1 MDETLIL
8 RDCVV
13 ADERGARGETVDV
26 VVRGGRIAEITTA
39 GAAKANGGAV
49 RQLRVHG
56 GTVVPG
62 LVNMHEHLSN
72 AHPGTTE
79 ERSIAGEDELGRA
92 LRMAGNA
99 LKALR
104 AGVTSMRLVG
114 EKDATDMRVRD
125 ALASKRIDGPRLWTA
140 GAPLDYKGGH
150 GTTVGGLEGDSP
162 DEFERFARDQV
173 DAGADLIK
181 LMICDG
187 GAGKDLA
194 TVQFT
199 EEEFGAVRAVAR
211 EAGLRM
217 ALHTAAVPHPIMDQI
232 IEDGVDSLE
241 HCYLV
246 PDDLLQRFIESD
258 ILLVMTPLV
267 GRSPEYF
274 ERIEL
279 PQDMTDRLTEAGKT
293 HWQAVCLAV
302 ERGARLALGT
312 DFHSHLDFGGTWA
325 PARELEVYEEAGAD
339 ATTILALASRNGA
352 AWLGLDHELGLVE
365 EGFLADLLVLEENP
379 IEAGASSFRGL
390 RHVIADGKVF
400 EPRPAEQPGRV

>member
-1 MDETLIL
+1 VDEILIL
-8 RDCVV
+8 RECLA
-13 ADERGARGETVDV
+13 ADERGSRPETVDIV
-26 VVRGGRIAEITTA
+26 VHDGRIAEITSAAA
-39 GAAKANGGAV
+39 GRNGSTV
-49 RQLRVHG
+49 RELRVGG

-79 ERSIAGEDELGRA
+79 ERSIAGEDEVGRA

-104 AGVTSMRLVG
+104 AGVTGMRLVG
-114 EKDATDMRVRD
+114 EKSATDIKVRD
-125 ALASKRIDGPRLWTA
+125 ALATKRIVGPRLWTA

-150 GTTVGGLEGDSP
+150 GGTVGGLEGDSP
-162 DEFERFARDQV
+162 AEFQSFAQAQV
-173 DAGADLIK
+173 DAGVDLIK

-194 TVQFT
+194 TVQFS

-211 EAGLRM
+211 GAGLRM
-217 ALHTAAVPHPIMDQI
+217 ALHTAAVPHPIMDQVL
-232 IEDGVDSLE
+232 EDGMDSLE

-246 PDDLLQRFIESD
+246 PEELLQRFIERE

-293 HWQAVCLAV
+293 HWKAICLAV
-302 ERGARLALGT
+302 EKGARLALGT
-312 DFHSHLDFGGTWA
+312 DFHSHLEFGGTWA

-339 ATTILALASRNGA
+339 PRAILALASRNGA
-352 AWLGLDHELGLVE
+352 AWLGCDHELGLVE
-365 EGFLADLLVLEENP
+365 EGFLADLLVLDENP
-379 IEAGASSFRGL
+379 IETGAKAFRSL
-390 RHVIADGKVF
+390 RHVIADGTVF
-400 EPRPAEQPGRV
+400 EPRPAEPPGRV

>member
-1 MDETLIL
+1 
-8 RDCVV
+8 
-13 ADERGARGETVDV
+13 
-26 VVRGGRIAEITTA
+26 
-39 GAAKANGGAV
+39 
-49 RQLRVHG
+49 
-56 GTVVPG
+56 
-62 LVNMHEHLSN
+62 
-72 AHPGTTE
+72 
-79 ERSIAGEDELGRA
+79 
-92 LRMAGNA
+92 
-99 LKALR
+99 
-104 AGVTSMRLVG
+104 MRLVG
-114 EKDATDMRVRD
+114 EKSATDMRVRA

-162 DEFERFARDQV
+162 DQFEQFARDQV

-217 ALHTAAVPHPIMDQI
+217 ALHTAAVPHPIMDQVL
-232 IEDGVDSLE
+232 EDGVDSLE

-246 PDDLLQRFIESD
+246 PDDLLQRFIERD

-293 HWQAVCLAV
+293 HWKAICLAV

-325 PARELEVYEEAGAD
+325 PVRELEVYEEAGAD

-352 AWLGLDHELGLVE
+352 AWLGLGDELGLVE
-365 EGFLADLLVLEENP
+365 EGFRADLLVLEENP
-379 IEAGASSFRGL
+379 IESGASAFRGL
-390 RHVIADGKVF
+390 RHVIADGAVF
-400 EPRPAEQPGRV
+400 EPRPPEQPGRV

>member
-1 MDETLIL
+1 VDEVLIL
-8 RDCVV
+8 RDCLT
-13 ADERGARGETVDV
+13 ADERGARPETVDL
-26 VVRGGRIAEITTA
+26 VVREGRIAEITNA
-39 GAAKANGGAV
+39 GAALTNGGAV
-49 RQLRVHG
+49 RELRVGG

-79 ERSIAGEDELGRA
+79 ERSIAGEDEVGRA

-114 EKDATDMRVRD
+114 EKSATDIKVRD
-125 ALASKRIDGPRLWTA
+125 ALATKRIVGPRLWTA

-150 GTTVGGLEGDSP
+150 GGTVGGLEGDSP
-162 DEFERFARDQV
+162 AQFESFAQAQV
-173 DAGADLIK
+173 DAGVDLIK

-194 TVQFT
+194 TVQFS

-211 EAGLRM
+211 GAGLRM
-217 ALHTAAVPHPIMDQI
+217 ALHTAAVPHPIMDQVL
-232 IEDGVDSLE
+232 EDGMDSLE

-246 PDDLLQRFIESD
+246 PEQLLQRFIERE

-293 HWQAVCLAV
+293 HWKAICLAV
-302 ERGARLALGT
+302 EKGARLALGT
-312 DFHSHLDFGGTWA
+312 DFHSHLEFGGTWA

-339 ATTILALASRNGA
+339 PRTILALASRNGA
-352 AWLGLDHELGLVE
+352 AWLGCDHELGLIE
-365 EGFLADLLVLEENP
+365 EGFLADLLVLDDNP
-379 IEAGASSFRGL
+379 VEAGATAFRSL
-390 RHVIADGKVF
+390 RHVIADGTVF
-400 EPRPAEQPGRV
+400 EPRPAEPPGRV